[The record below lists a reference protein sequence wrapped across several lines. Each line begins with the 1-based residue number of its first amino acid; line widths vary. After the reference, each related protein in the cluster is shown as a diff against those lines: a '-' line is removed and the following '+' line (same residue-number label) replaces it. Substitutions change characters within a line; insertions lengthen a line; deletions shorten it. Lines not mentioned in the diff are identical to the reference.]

1 MESYTIH
8 GKLPEVITI
17 NDFNLILKCTKKQK
31 HRLAFKLGF
40 LAGLRVSEVVKLG
53 KEDVDLN
60 RNYIFV
66 KAGKGKKDRYIPIP
80 KPLERDLKYLPVG
93 LKQITLQK
101 AINRISEK
109 AINKRIHFHTLRHSC
124 ATLWLS
130 KGLNIRQVQ
139 VLLGHSRLDTT
150 MIYTHVNLEDI
161 EKKFEEIWR

>member
-1 MESYTIH
+1 MSN
-8 GKLPEVITI
+8 KLPSVITI
-17 NDFNLILKCTKKQK
+17 NDFNRILKFTKKQK

-40 LAGLRVSEVVKLG
+40 LAGLRVSEVVNLK
-53 KEDVDLN
+53 KEDIDYN

-80 KPLERDLKYLPVG
+80 KPLERDLKNLPVG

-109 AINKRIHFHTLRHSC
+109 AINKKIHFHTLRHSA
-124 ATLWLS
+124 ATFWLS
-130 KGLNIRQVQ
+130 QGMDIRQIQ

-150 MIYTHVNLEDI
+150 MIYTHVSMNDI
-161 EKKFEEIWR
+161 EKKFEEIWK